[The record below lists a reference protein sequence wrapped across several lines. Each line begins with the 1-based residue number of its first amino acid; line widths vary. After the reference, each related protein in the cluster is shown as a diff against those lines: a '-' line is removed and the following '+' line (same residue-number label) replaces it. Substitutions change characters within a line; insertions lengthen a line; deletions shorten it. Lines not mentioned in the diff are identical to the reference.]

1 LVASICLFVCLFCI
15 LNHLIFPSQDTALS
29 EEDMTKYRVHV
40 KTGDKRG
47 AGTDADVFKSG
58 KILMFKLL

>member
-1 LVASICLFVCLFCI
+1 
-15 LNHLIFPSQDTALS
+15 LIFPSQDTALS

-47 AGTDADVFKSG
+47 AGTDADVFRV
-58 KILMFKLL
+58 LLTTFLNVENST